1 MTANQFS
8 GSTSRD
14 PLTIP
19 DPLYH
24 QGDSGRPLSYES
36 NGQHIL
42 IGDVSYGDGCAK
54 VSNAGRGWVMAEC
67 QVLVNFQAGFYGV
80 YGRISFY
87 RTWIEGKMTSPKFCS
102 GTANAG
108 A

>member
-1 MTANQFS
+1 METDVPRYAMQAVV
-8 GSTSRD
+8 GSW
-14 PLTIP
+14 LNVKI
-19 DPLYH
+19 
-24 QGDSGRPLSYES
+24 
-36 NGQHIL
+36 
-42 IGDVSYGDGCAK
+42 
-54 VSNAGRGWVMAEC
+54 
-67 QVLVNFQAGFYGV
+67 LVNFQAGFYGV